1 VVGSVVDLAK
11 DVAARRGEHDW
22 VALCVAIVF
31 QSKTVMLPVIR
42 FETMALAPSRVKMT
56 RSM

>member
-42 FETMALAPSRVKMT
+42 FETMALAPSCVKMT
-56 RSM
+56 